1 MKKIKECAALIGMA
15 AAIFAQGVCIN
26 AQTREDISSDVF
38 RLHIIANSDSAE
50 DQELKIKVRDAVLT
64 AGDGI
69 FSGSSDADEAAVK
82 AKRNLEFLR
91 ETALQTIRENGF
103 DYDAE
108 CEVAEVV
115 FDERSYGSAVLPAGE
130 YTALQIKIGEAEGKN
145 WWCVMFP
152 PLCLPAVTNTDEV
165 LADAEKDGVLTK
177 EELDIISNPESYQV
191 RFYFADKFK
200 ELMEYIEKKSNNL

>member
-15 AAIFAQGVCIN
+15 AAIFAQGVCVN
-26 AQTREDISSDVF
+26 AQTREEISSDVF
-38 RLHIIANSDSAE
+38 RLHIIANSDSRE
-50 DQELKIKVRDAVLT
+50 DQALKIKVRDAVLE
-64 AGDGI
+64 AGESI
-69 FSGSSDADEAAVK
+69 FGGSADADEAAEK
-82 AKRNLEFLR
+82 TEENLGLLR
-91 ETALQTIRENGF
+91 EKALQTIRENGF

-108 CEVAEVV
+108 CEVAKVM
-115 FDERSYGSAVLPAGE
+115 FDERAYGSAVLPEGE
-130 YTALQIKIGEAEGKN
+130 YMALRIKIGDAEGKN

-177 EELDIISNPESYQV
+177 EELDIISDPESYQV

-200 ELMEYIEKKSNNL
+200 ELMEYIENNN